1 MRGFRGDLLNLCFV
15 GCASCTHARIYA
27 LWVVSMRGFVLCGL
41 CWLHPWEDLL
51 CFVGCSH
58 ERIYYA
64 LWVVPMRGFIMLCA
78 LFTWK
83 DSCFVGCAHE
93 RIYYALWVAPMRIYY
108 TLWVE
113 VFWSN
118 GFLDIIRTQEAS
130 ELAQQHNK
138 MDIYTEIVK
147 DVATK
152 DECLKLAR

>member
-1 MRGFRGDLLNLCFV
+1 MFCDLCQLHPFEDICFVGCVHERICALWVMLVAPLRGFIVLCGLFPWDDLLCFV
-15 GCASCTHARIYA
+15 GCAHERIYNA
-27 LWVVSMRGFVLCGL
+27 LCVVHIEGFMLCGL
-41 CWLHPWEDLL
+41 CPWEDLL
-51 CFVGCSH
+51 CFVGCTH
-58 ERIYYA
+58 E
-64 LWVVPMRGFIMLCA
+64 
-78 LFTWK
+78 
-83 DSCFVGCAHE
+83 
-93 RIYYALWVAPMRIYY
+93 RIYY

-147 DVATK
+147 DIATK